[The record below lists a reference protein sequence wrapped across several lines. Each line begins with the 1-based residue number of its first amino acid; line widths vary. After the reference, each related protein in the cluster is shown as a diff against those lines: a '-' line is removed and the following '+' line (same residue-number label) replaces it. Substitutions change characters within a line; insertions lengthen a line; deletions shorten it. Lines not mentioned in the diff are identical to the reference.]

1 MKTKSSKTKSD
12 SLDGWKFA
20 KTLKDMPSESG
31 RYLIMN
37 QLGSFFV
44 GIWDAHDRKL
54 HTQCM
59 GAEYQWKGN
68 GRGMPSQV
76 RKTTG
81 DVKMAQWDWK
91 TSGRVYWKDVGDLDF
106 YRIWQRCGREETN
119 G

>member
-1 MKTKSSKTKSD
+1 MKSK
-12 SLDGWKFA
+12 WKFA
-20 KTLKDMPSESG
+20 KTLKDMPSKSG

-44 GIWDAHDRKL
+44 GIWDARGRKL

-59 GAEYQWKGN
+59 GAEFRWKGN

-76 RKTTG
+76 RMTTG
-81 DVKMAQWDWK
+81 DVRMAQWDWK

-106 YRIWQRCGREETN
+106 YRIWQRAGKEETN